1 MKRRHAMPFGCELLC
16 AGGARFRLWAPGAQ
30 AVTLRLQR
38 HEGDPLDA
46 LATAIG
52 DGWFEVEHP
61 AARAGDRYQFVIDDG
76 LAVPD
81 PAARWNPQDVHG
93 ASAIVDPLA
102 FDWQDTDWRGRPW
115 HEVVLYELHVGTFSP
130 EGTFAGA
137 ERRLDHLVDLGVT
150 AIEIMPVA
158 DFPGTRDWGYD
169 GALLFS
175 PDAAYGT
182 PEDLKRLVQAAHE
195 RGLMVFLDV
204 VYNHFG
210 PEGNYLYVYAKPF
223 FTERHHTPWG
233 GAIDFEGPASRTV
246 RDFYVHN
253 ALYWLDEFHIDGLRL
268 DAVHAIYDASRPD
281 ILVEIAAA
289 VRAGPGAHR
298 HVHLVLENDD
308 NSARYL
314 CRNADGSGCYDA
326 QWNDDIHHAL
336 HVLLTGE
343 REGYYADYADDP
355 LAHLGRCLAEGFAYQ
370 GERSPY
376 REGQLR
382 GEPSAD
388 LPPTAFVSFLQNH
401 DQIGNRAFGER
412 LTALTRQE
420 PLAAALAVVLLAPS
434 PPLLFMGEEW
444 GTTQPFLFFCDFE
457 PTLAPQVTAGRRREF
472 ERFPRFRDE
481 AVREQIP
488 DPAAAA
494 TFTSSKLDW
503 DECERAPGVEWLAR
517 YRGLLSLRRTEIV
530 PRLQAMRA
538 GGRWRRFQQHG
549 LAVDWQLG
557 DGSLLHLVCNL
568 SEATITDVT
577 PPRGR
582 LLHTTH
588 SSSVAGVCPPWSV
601 FWLLEIPD
609 G

>member
-1 MKRRHAMPFGCELLC
+1 MRRRHAMPFGCELLPS
-16 AGGARFRLWAPGAQ
+16 GGARFRLWAPGAR
-30 AVTLRLQR
+30 AVALRLHAAGEQPQ
-38 HEGDPLDA
+38 EAAAAA
-46 LATAIG
+46 LG
-52 DGWFEVEHP
+52 QGWFEAERGR
-61 AARAGDRYQFVIDDG
+61 ARAGDRYQFVIDGD

-81 PAARWNPQDVHG
+81 PAARWNPEDVHG

-102 FDWQDTDWRGRPW
+102 FDWQDTAWRGRPW
-115 HEVVLYELHVGTFSP
+115 HEVVLYEVHVGTFSP
-130 EGTFAGA
+130 EGTFAGV
-137 ERRLDHLVDLGVT
+137 EQRLDHLVALGVT

-158 DFPGTRDWGYD
+158 DFPGARDWGYD

-182 PEDLKRLVQAAHE
+182 PDDLKRLVQAAHA
-195 RGLMVFLDV
+195 RRLMVFLDV

-210 PEGNYLYVYAKPF
+210 PEGNYLYVYARQF

-253 ALYWLDEFHIDGLRL
+253 ALYWIEEFHIDGLRL

-289 VRAGPGAHR
+289 VRAGPGADR

-308 NSARYL
+308 NAARYL
-314 CRNADGSGCYDA
+314 CRGGERDGCYDA

-343 REGYYADYADDP
+343 SEGYYADYADDP

-376 REGQLR
+376 REGQPR
-382 GEPSAD
+382 GEPSAG
-388 LPPTAFVSFLQNH
+388 LPATAFVSFLQNH

-412 LTALTRQE
+412 LAALAAPER
-420 PLAAALAVVLLAPS
+420 LAAAVAVVLLAPS

-444 GTTQPFLFFCDFE
+444 GSTQPFLFFCDFE

-481 AVREQIP
+481 
-488 DPAAAA
+488 
-494 TFTSSKLDW
+494 
-503 DECERAPGVEWLAR
+503 
-517 YRGLLSLRRTEIV
+517 
-530 PRLQAMRA
+530 
-538 GGRWRRFQQHG
+538 
-549 LAVDWQLG
+549 
-557 DGSLLHLVCNL
+557 
-568 SEATITDVT
+568 
-577 PPRGR
+577 
-582 LLHTTH
+582 
-588 SSSVAGVCPPWSV
+588 
-601 FWLLEIPD
+601 
-609 G
+609 

>member
-1 MKRRHAMPFGCELLC
+1 MRRRHAMPFGCELLPG
-16 AGGARFRLWAPGAQ
+16 GGARFRLWAPGAR
-30 AVTLRLQR
+30 AVTLRLHAAGEQPQ
-38 HEGDPLDA
+38 EAAAAA
-46 LATAIG
+46 LG
-52 DGWFEVEHP
+52 QGWFEAERGR
-61 AARAGDRYQFVIDDG
+61 ARAGDRYQFVIDGD

-81 PAARWNPQDVHG
+81 PAARWNPEDVHG

-102 FDWQDTDWRGRPW
+102 FDWQDTAWRGRPW
-115 HEVVLYELHVGTFSP
+115 HEVVLYEVHVGTFSP
-130 EGTFAGA
+130 EGTFAGV
-137 ERRLDHLVDLGVT
+137 EQRLDHLVALGVT

-158 DFPGTRDWGYD
+158 DFPGARDWGYD

-182 PEDLKRLVQAAHE
+182 PDDLKRLVQAAHA

-210 PEGNYLYVYAKPF
+210 PEGNYLYVYARQF

-253 ALYWLDEFHIDGLRL
+253 ALYWIEEFHIDGLRL

-289 VRAGPGAHR
+289 VRAGPGADR

-308 NSARYL
+308 NAARYL
-314 CRNADGSGCYDA
+314 CRGGERDGCYDA

-343 REGYYADYADDP
+343 SEGYYADYADDP

-376 REGQLR
+376 RDGQPR
-382 GEPSAD
+382 GEASAS
-388 LPPTAFVSFLQNH
+388 LPATAFVSFLQNH

-412 LTALTRQE
+412 LAALAAPER
-420 PLAAALAVVLLAPS
+420 LAAAVAVVLLAPS

-444 GTTQPFLFFCDFE
+444 GSTQPFLFFCDFE

-481 AVREQIP
+481 AARERIP

-494 TFTSSKLDW
+494 TFASSKLDW
-503 DECERAPGVEWLAR
+503 EDCQRAPGTQWLAL
-517 YRGLLSLRRTEIV
+517 YRQLLALRRAEIV
-530 PRLQAMRA
+530 PRLPGMHA
-538 GGRWRRFQQHG
+538 GGRWQRLQQHG

-557 DGSLLHLVCNL
+557 DGSRLHLVCNL
-568 SEATITDVT
+568 SDLPLANVAL
-577 PPRGR
+577 PRGR
-582 LLHTTH
+582 LLHATH
-588 SSSVAGVCPPWSV
+588 SSSAADIPPWSAA
-601 FWLLEIPD
+601 WLLEAPD
-609 G
+609 A